1 MDPKLKALVDAPLA
15 DPLRLNIPGGR
26 DALPPKPRERREH
39 LSPAEKKERG
49 YLTGKELAQRKHDE
63 AYAKLSTLFDYYST
77 TDIPVE
83 RVAQHVGVYRMVE
96 IGTDEDGKPKYE
108 RQLDVE
114 RVRQELDFRRKSLR
128 AGSDTDK

>member
-15 DPLRLNIPGGR
+15 NPLAINIPGGR
-26 DALPPKPRERREH
+26 DALPPKPREVK
-39 LSPAEKKERG
+39 PAEQHRPGDLTKAQLAER
-49 YLTGKELAQRKHDE
+49 KRDE
-63 AYAKLSTLFDYYST
+63 EYQKLSTLFDYYST
-77 TDIPVE
+77 TNIPAE

-96 IGTDEDGKPKYE
+96 IGSEDGKPVYE

-114 RVRQELDFRRKSLR
+114 RVRQELDFRRKGLR